1 MTDIATPQ
9 LKPDPNGLRLWWLW
23 IVPGI
28 TRLNCFAFFWAAFAT
43 IGLLVFVTIGTN
55 YVLNTNFDI
64 PVDDYGTI
72 NGDLA
77 FWTEVTQILLFSAVG
92 IMADRIGRR
101 PVYAFGLVGMG
112 IGYFLYPFADSLFE
126 LTVYRIIYAAGLAG
140 STGMLGTIVADYPQE
155 VSRGKM
161 VATVGVMNGLGVV
174 LVSALF
180 SRVPT
185 IFVAQ
190 GLDEATAGR
199 YTHWIIVFFC
209 LLTALV
215 VRFGL
220 NSGTPV
226 RKEERPGLRELV
238 RAGFEQARNPRI
250 SLAYASAFVAR
261 SDLVVLGTFTVT
273 WGNIA
278 GVSAGLG
285 DAEAAFRGT
294 MIFVIAQTAAL
305 LWSPVIGLLLDY
317 VNRVTGV
324 AICMAL
330 AAIGYSCT
338 WFVDDP
344 LSAAAV
350 PYFLLLGVGQISA
363 FFGATTIIGQ
373 EAPQA
378 ERGAVVGMFNVMGA
392 VGILISTT
400 IGGRLFD
407 AVAPAAPFV
416 FIGIINACIF
426 VAALVIRQRS
436 PGHIPEA
443 IGLKIQKLRR
453 R

>member
-1 MTDIATPQ
+1 MTDSETALQ
-9 LKPDPNGLRLWWLW
+9 KPDPNGLRLWWLW
-23 IVPGI
+23 IVPGV
-28 TRLNCFAFFWAAFAT
+28 TRPNCFAFFWAAFTT

-64 PVDDYGTI
+64 SVDDYGTI

-77 FWTEVTQILLFSAVG
+77 FWTEITQILLFSAVG
-92 IMADRIGRR
+92 ITADRIGRR

-126 LTVYRIIYAAGLAG
+126 LTIYRIIYAAGLAA

-185 IFVAQ
+185 MFVAQ
-190 GLDEATAGR
+190 GFDEATAGR

-220 NSGTPV
+220 NAGTPV
-226 RKEERPGLRELV
+226 KKEERPNTRELI
-238 RAGFEQARNPRI
+238 RAGFAQARNPRI

-261 SDLVVLGTFTVT
+261 SDLVVLGTFTVA

-278 GVSAGLG
+278 GIAAGLS
-285 DAEAAFRGT
+285 DAEAVFRGT
-294 MIFVIAQTAAL
+294 MIFVTAQTAAL

-324 AICMAL
+324 AICMTL

-338 WFVDDP
+338 MFVDDP
-344 LSAAAV
+344 LSASAT

-363 FFGATTIIGQ
+363 FFGATIIIGQ
-373 EAPQA
+373 EAPKA
-378 ERGAVVGMFNVMGA
+378 ERGAVVGMFNMMGA
-392 VGILISTT
+392 IGILIATG

-407 AVAPAAPFV
+407 AIAPSAPFV
-416 FIGIINACIF
+416 FIGVINACI
-426 VAALVIRQRS
+426 VVGALIIRQKS
-436 PGHIPEA
+436 PGFVPDV
-443 IGLKIQKLRR
+443 IGKKIRELQS
-453 R
+453 